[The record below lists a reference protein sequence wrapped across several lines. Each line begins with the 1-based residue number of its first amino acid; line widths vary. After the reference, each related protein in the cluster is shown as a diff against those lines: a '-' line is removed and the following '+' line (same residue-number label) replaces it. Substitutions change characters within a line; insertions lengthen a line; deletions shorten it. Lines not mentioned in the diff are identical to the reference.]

1 VVVTRQV
8 LRLATYRFRAT
19 FGRRRGGYLALVLLV
34 GLVGGV
40 AMGAIAGARR
50 TQSSFPVYVASTN
63 PSEVQYFTEFAPST
77 NIGYSAGIDRAIARI
92 PYVKRSADVV
102 GFDGTLQPL
111 RPLPTTGPPGQAPP
125 SFEGGL
131 NGEYLS
137 VDRVTLLEGRMADPR
152 RDDEFVM
159 SAGGAAKYGLHIG
172 STIPLGFFTD
182 AQENSPTFAG
192 YPTDKPYV
200 AIDMKLVGIIEAS
213 QQIIQ
218 DDDTALGDQ
227 LAVVTPALTRKL
239 ATCCAYYSYVALQ
252 LDGGTRHLAAV
263 TSAVERIVPSL
274 SLGPSGGAQTNAPII
289 AKAERVFRPESI
301 AFGVFGL
308 IALLAALVIG
318 GQVVARLARRNA
330 DDADVLRALGADPFM
345 TAADGLMG
353 TFGALVGGALLAVA
367 VAVALSPLAP
377 TGSVRPVYPHPGIA
391 FDWTVLG
398 AGFAIL
404 VVVLGAVA
412 VLMTYRAAPHR
423 AALRGAG
430 HERDSSMVRT
440 AAGAGLPPAAISG
453 IRAALGGG
461 SGRDAVPVRSA
472 VLGAVL
478 AVLVI
483 VTSVTFGA
491 SLDALVSR
499 PALYGWNWNYALLAG
514 FSGAEDLPA
523 AQTAALFDHDRQVE
537 HWAGVYFETV
547 RLDGQDVPAL
557 ALPPGAKVQPTPL
570 TGHGL
575 ASDGQVVLGAAT
587 LAQLHKHVGDTVVAN
602 TGGPHSTR
610 LLIVGTAT
618 LPTIG
623 ASGDPELQMG
633 TGAVVSPSLFPP
645 ADLNQQGSALPGPM
659 AVFVT
664 IRPGVRPSEAVASL
678 DRIDKVLSRP
688 STHDA
693 PASGVVSVL
702 GPAEITDYRS
712 VGSTAFVLAGLL
724 GAGALGA
731 LGLTLVAS
739 VRRRRVEL
747 ALLKAL
753 GFTQGQLARTVAW
766 QSSVSAAIGVIFGLP
781 LGIALGRW
789 LWTIFARGI
798 SAVPDP
804 TVPVA
809 SMVLIA
815 LGALVFAN
823 LAAAVPGRIAARTST
838 ALLLRTE

>member
-1 VVVTRQV
+1 MTRKA

-19 FGRRRGGYLALVLLV
+19 FKRRRGGYLALVILI
-34 GLVGGV
+34 GLVGGA

-50 TQSSFPVYVASTN
+50 TQSSFPVYLTSTN
-63 PSEVQYFTEFAPST
+63 PSQVQYFTEFAPGT
-77 NIGYSAGIDRAIARI
+77 NIGYSAGIDRAIAHIR
-92 PYVKRSADVV
+92 YVKRASDVV

-111 RPLPTTGPPGQAPP
+111 RPLRAAGPPGEAPP

-131 NGEYLS
+131 NGEYYS
-137 VDRVTLLEGRMADPR
+137 VDRVTLLKGRMADPR

-159 SAGGAAKYGLHIG
+159 SAGGAAEYGLHIG
-172 STIPLGFFTD
+172 STLPLGFFTD
-182 AQENSPTFAG
+182 TQTASPTFAG
-192 YPTDKPYV
+192 YPTNKPYL

-213 QQIIQ
+213 QQVIQ
-218 DDDTALGDQ
+218 DDDSALGDQ
-227 LAVVTPALTRKL
+227 LAVVTPALTRRL

-252 LDGGTRHLAAV
+252 LDGGTLHQAAV
-263 TSAVERIVPSL
+263 TLAVEKIVPSTN
-274 SLGPSGGAQTNAPII
+274 LGSAGGAQTSAPII
-289 AKAERVFRPESI
+289 AKAERVIRPESI

-308 IALLAALVIG
+308 IAALAALVIG
-318 GQVVARLARRNA
+318 GQVIARLVRRNA
-330 DDADVLRALGADPFM
+330 DDAAVLRALGAGPVM
-345 TAADGLMG
+345 TAADGLLG
-353 TFGALVGGALLAVA
+353 TLGALLGGALLAVA

-377 TGSVRPVYPHPGIA
+377 IGAVRPVYPDPGIA

-398 AGFAIL
+398 AGFAVL
-404 VVVLGAVA
+404 VVVLSAVA
-412 VLMTYRAAPHR
+412 VLMAYRAAPHR
-423 AALRGAG
+423 AAALLQAGAA
-430 HERDSSMVRT
+430 RNASLARV
-440 AAGAGLPPAAISG
+440 AAGVGLPPAATRG
-453 IRAALGGG
+453 IHWALGGG
-461 SGRDAVPVRSA
+461 STRDAVPVRSA

-478 AVLVI
+478 AVVVI

-499 PALYGWNWNYALLAG
+499 PALYGWNWDYALLAG

-523 AQTAALFDHDRQVE
+523 AQTAALFDHERDVE
-537 HWAGVYFETV
+537 HWAGAYFESV
-547 RLDGQDVPAL
+547 QLDGDNVPAL
-557 ALPPGAKVQPTPL
+557 ALAPGSKVGPSPL

-575 ASDGQVVLGAAT
+575 RSDRQVVLGTAT
-587 LAQLHKHVGDTVVAN
+587 LTQLHKQVGDTVMVN
-602 TGGPHSTR
+602 TGGPRSTR

-623 ASGDPELQMG
+623 GSGDPQLQMG
-633 TGAVVSPSLFPP
+633 TGAVVSPSLFPA
-645 ADLNQQGSALPGPM
+645 ADLNQQGSALSGPNV
-659 AVFVT
+659 VFVT
-664 IRPGVRPSEAVASL
+664 IRPGVPTAKARAALEH
-678 DRIDKVLSRP
+678 IDEVLSRP

-702 GPAEITDYRS
+702 RPAEITDYRS
-712 VGSTAFVLAGLL
+712 VGSTAFVLAGVL

-739 VRRRRVEL
+739 VRRRRREL

-753 GFTQGQLARTVAW
+753 GFTQAQLAGTVAW
-766 QSSVSAAIGVIFGLP
+766 QSSVSAGIGAIVGLP

-789 LWTIFARGI
+789 LWTLFARGI

-804 TVPVA
+804 TVPVV

-823 LAAAVPGRIAARTST
+823 LVAAVPGRIAARTST